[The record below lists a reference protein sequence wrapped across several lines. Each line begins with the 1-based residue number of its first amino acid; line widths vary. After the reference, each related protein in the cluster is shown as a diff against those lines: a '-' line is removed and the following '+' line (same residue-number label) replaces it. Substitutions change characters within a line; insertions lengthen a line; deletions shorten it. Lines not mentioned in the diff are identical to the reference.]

1 MEQRLIYDSVE
12 ICYNGRPAVRDISFS
27 LCPGEILGIVGES
40 GSGKSTLIRAAL
52 GILGQGGMVTKGDI
66 WFAGQNLPEVPERRM
81 RLIRGAKIGM
91 IFQDAGDSLCPVR
104 TIGDQIYESLAA
116 HEKLNRQESDRR
128 AGELLASL
136 GFSDSKR
143 ILESYPFE
151 LSGGMK
157 QRVGAAMAML
167 PNPSVL
173 LADEPTSALDV
184 TVQKQMVEEMLL
196 FRRRYGTSIIL
207 VTHNIGVVSAMADT
221 VLVLREGEVVE
232 YGEAEKVL
240 REPREAYTR
249 ELLLA
254 APRLR
259 RR

>member
-116 HEKLNRQESDRR
+116 HEKLNRQKSDRR

-184 TVQKQMVEEMLL
+184 TVQKQMV
-196 FRRRYGTSIIL
+196 IL

-221 VLVLREGEVVE
+221 VLVLREGEAVE

-259 RR
+259 RK